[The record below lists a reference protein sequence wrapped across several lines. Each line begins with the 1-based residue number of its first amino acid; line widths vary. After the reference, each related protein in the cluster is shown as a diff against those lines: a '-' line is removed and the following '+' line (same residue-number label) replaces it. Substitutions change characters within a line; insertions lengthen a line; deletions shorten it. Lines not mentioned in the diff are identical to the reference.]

1 VSFRNQTAGI
11 VKTPEIQLA
20 RSQYVQKCKLVGG
33 DLRTLPVRTRCLNLS
48 STVRVARA
56 PRGWQGA
63 PCELPALRFD
73 PAANVTEE
81 VLEVIFV
88 RASDND
94 DEWR

>member
-1 VSFRNQTAGI
+1 MSFRNQTAGV

-63 PCELPALRFD
+63 PFRRLPALRFD
-73 PAANVTEE
+73 PAANVTE